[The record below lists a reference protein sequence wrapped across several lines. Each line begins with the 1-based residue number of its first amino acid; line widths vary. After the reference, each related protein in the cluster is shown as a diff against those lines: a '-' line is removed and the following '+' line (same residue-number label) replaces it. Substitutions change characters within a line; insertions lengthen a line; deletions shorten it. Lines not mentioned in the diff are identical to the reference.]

1 MADTN
6 QLYPVF
12 DVPFADAIESQDA
25 EQEFKPAP
33 LFDYDKG
40 DFVRDG
46 ANRVVMVDGREAFKN
61 WVLKTIS
68 TQRGSCLAYPD
79 IGIDYEGALL
89 APTHEAVQSALER
102 TISEA
107 LLSDPHTDRVYDFE
121 FKWQADSITV
131 SFTVQ
136 PKSWAAFNIEQ
147 TIV

>member
-1 MADTN
+1 MADN

-12 DVPFADAIESQDA
+12 NVPVADVIESQDA

-33 LFDYDKG
+33 LFDYEKG